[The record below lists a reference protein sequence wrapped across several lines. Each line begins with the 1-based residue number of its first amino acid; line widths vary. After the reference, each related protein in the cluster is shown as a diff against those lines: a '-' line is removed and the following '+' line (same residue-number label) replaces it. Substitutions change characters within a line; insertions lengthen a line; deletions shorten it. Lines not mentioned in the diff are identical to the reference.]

1 VVRLVDEGDLVPEES
16 VMECEFSVPQG
27 QRPVDWRGRTECTLA
42 LVEQLVDV
50 VNTIEELHPGRKF
63 TLDGHLVGSIGEA
76 AAEALFA
83 ITLATASTAGY
94 DAVAEDGRRVE
105 IKATFGTGSVAVRPT
120 SGAHADAALIVL
132 RLSKVKG
139 LAHEIVYNGPISDV
153 IHGVVPSKSNGQ
165 ASIRL
170 SRLRKLDLSVPDTL
184 RVPRRTLPSR

>member
-1 VVRLVDEGDLVPEES
+1 MPEE
-16 VMECEFSVPQG
+16 VLMGCEASAEQG
-27 QRPVDWRGRTECTLA
+27 QRPVEWWARAECTLA

-50 VNTIEELHPGRKF
+50 VNTLEELHPGRKF

-76 AAEALFA
+76 AAEAMVA

-94 DAVAEDGRRVE
+94 DAIADDGRRVE

-120 SGAHADAALIVL
+120 CDVHADAALIVL

-139 LAHEIVYNGPISDV
+139 VAHEVVYNGPIADV